1 MRKICWVIIGTSLT
15 CLAVRGAPAF
25 GQGASVKYGELL
37 KRIPTQT
44 NVLMM
49 VDVDGLYNS
58 PLGKTEKWREQAAEK
73 SASAGRFGL
82 APDITKLVV
91 AMGADIQTLNERWKI
106 GMVQLGAATPNLEAL
121 ANREGGFVEKVANT
135 PVVWTPRG
143 FYLFKFPD
151 GIIGFVSP
159 SNRQGI
165 ADWIRAVLI
174 HPRTFPPSF
183 ADRAIYRADRGA
195 QIVLVINLADTVSA
209 KSLEPWLNTL
219 DEVKKAKL
227 SPELL
232 AQTLASVNSAFFQVD
247 VKQGIEGTIRV
258 DFDQSIDYGA
268 VVMKDLILTVLEDS
282 GALLP
287 ELKAWTTEFDKN
299 KKAIELRGRLSEQS
313 ARRILSLASPPR
325 LSSSPSST
333 EASTPVESQSANPVV
348 KLEQSDV
355 AKISQGYFRSVVDLL
370 DDLKRVDRPT
380 YRATKLWYD
389 RYSKQIEELPII
401 GVDKDLLDWGSQV
414 SRTLREMAY
423 GINSAAQTQVYNLA
437 SVPNGYYGGYGY
449 YAGNSKEYSAATIKK
464 QSDAQM
470 SVGLD
475 SRWETLQISIADLR
489 RKMVEKY
496 RVDF

>member
-1 MRKICWVIIGTSLT
+1 MRTLRWVNIGVSLAFS
-15 CLAVRGAPAF
+15 AVCGTTAF

-58 PLGKTEKWREQAAEK
+58 PLGKSEKWREQAVAK
-73 SASAGRFGL
+73 SASPGRLGL
-82 APDITKLVV
+82 APDVTKLVV
-91 AMGADIQTLNERWKI
+91 AMGADIQSLNERWKI
-106 GMVQLGAATPNLEAL
+106 GMVEMGAATPNLEAL
-121 ANREGGFVEKVANT
+121 ANREGGFVETIANT
-135 PVVWTPRG
+135 PVAWTPRG
-143 FYLFKFPD
+143 FDLFKFPD

-165 ADWIRAVLI
+165 ADWIRTVLI

-195 QIVLVINLADTVSA
+195 QIVLVVNLADSVSA
-209 KSLEPWLNTL
+209 KSVEPWLNTL

-232 AQTLASVNSAFFQVD
+232 SQTLASVNSAFFQVD
-247 VKQGIEGTIRV
+247 VKQGIQGTLRV

-268 VVMKDLILTVLEDS
+268 VVLKDLILTVLEES
-282 GALLP
+282 GALIP
-287 ELKAWTTEFDKN
+287 ELKTWTSEFDKN
-299 KKAIELRGRLSEQS
+299 KKAVELTGRLSEES

-325 LSSSPSST
+325 LSSSPSSS
-333 EASTPVESQSANPVV
+333 EASAPAESKATNAVAKIEPN
-348 KLEQSDV
+348 DV

-370 DDLKRVDRPT
+370 DDLKQKDRPT
-380 YRATKLWYD
+380 YRSTKLWYD
-389 RYSKQIEELPII
+389 RYAKQIEELPII
-401 GVDKDLLDWGSQV
+401 GVDKELLDWGSQV

-423 GINSAAQTQVYNLA
+423 GINSAAQNQVYNLA

-449 YAGNSKEYSAATIKK
+449 YAGNSKAYSAETIKK

-470 SVGLD
+470 SVDLD
-475 SRWETLQISIADLR
+475 GRWQTLQISIGDMR